1 MNKRAKKVQKRNAK
15 RKAEKKQTNQTIES
29 ERLAMKKMKHYQAM
43 LTKSA
48 ILDILINDLDE
59 SPEDCHL
66 YFETM
71 ENELDIN
78 FDEVTTKPAALQ
90 IEMLEDDGIKYKT
103 NPWYDV
109 FIEKMTE
116 KYGEKTAREK
126 AWGIAT
132 GVMTCMMSAGEI
144 VKGNPISPL

>member
-29 ERLAMKKMKHYQAM
+29 ERLAMKKMKHYQTM
-43 LTKSA
+43 LTKSV

-59 SPEDCHL
+59 SPEDCQL

-90 IEMLEDDGIKYKT
+90 IEMLEDDGIKYRT
-103 NPWYDV
+103 TPWYNV
-109 FIEKMTE
+109 FIDNMTE
-116 KYGEKTAREK
+116 KYGEETAREK

-132 GVMTCMMSAGEI
+132 GVMTCMMSAHEI
-144 VKGNPISPL
+144 VKGKPILPL